1 MIAANG
7 TRVVFLNINI
17 GITDSTNRAPI
28 QSAEMHNQIRGNIA
42 NGVVDLLWSKNKGV
56 KRLTLIV
63 LHSLELGLDLVL
75 EHVILRGRDRAL
87 GFASLHVK
95 KNSGVIAAFA
105 PHLGF
110 AQLTLS

>member
-1 MIAANG
+1 MIAAIG

-28 QSAEMHNQIRGNIA
+28 QSAEMHNQIRGNIT
-42 NGVVDLLWSKNKGV
+42 NGVVDLLWFKNKGV

-63 LHSLELGLDLVL
+63 LHSLDLVL
-75 EHVILRGRDRAL
+75 EHLILRGRDRAL

-110 AQLTLS
+110 CPVDLELIE